1 MLSCSPCGIG
11 LFRCRN
17 KRPPFSR
24 LPLRPLIPRRCRCR
38 NRKKNFIYS
47 LNVFTPGRKRT
58 ATTSFKWRLF
68 LLLPLFFSYLFIF
81 GDFDGE
87 GNTKKWSF
95 GGVKGGKVFIFL
107 LDFLFIYF
115 LWANLPVDREG
126 WLANYI
132 PYSLLGFISFVS
144 R

>member
-17 KRPPFSR
+17 KQPPFSR

-81 GDFDGE
+81 GGFDGE

-95 GGVKGGKVFIFL
+95 GGVKGGT
-107 LDFLFIYF
+107 FLF
-115 LWANLPVDREG
+115 
-126 WLANYI
+126 
-132 PYSLLGFISFVS
+132 FIRFFYLFTFCERICRWTEKVG
-144 R
+144 